1 MASVNTYLV
10 GGEDMKKIILLG
22 LGWLSLLLGLI
33 GIVLPILPTTPLLL
47 LTAIL
52 FAGNSVKC
60 EKWLKKQ
67 AFYEKYVV
75 SYQRDGGLTLRRKI
89 NILLVVYLLLTIN
102 GLMVD
107 HIHVRILLVVLAVVK
122 LIVFIKIPTIQKQEE
137 VQI

>member
-1 MASVNTYLV
+1 
-10 GGEDMKKIILLG
+10 MKKIILLG

-89 NILLVVYLLLTIN
+89 NILLVVYLLLTIS

>member
-1 MASVNTYLV
+1 
-10 GGEDMKKIILLG
+10 MKKIILLG

-89 NILLVVYLLLTIN
+89 NILLVVYLLLTIS

-137 VQI
+137 GQI

>member
-1 MASVNTYLV
+1 
-10 GGEDMKKIILLG
+10 MKKIILLG
-22 LGWLSLLLGLI
+22 LGWLSLVLGLI

-67 AFYEKYVV
+67 AFYKKYVV

-89 NILLVVYLLLTIN
+89 NILLVVYLLLFIS
-102 GLMVD
+102 GLMVNQL
-107 HIHVRILLVVLAVVK
+107 HVRILLVVLAVLK
-122 LIVFIKIPTIQKQEE
+122 LIVFIRIPTIQKQVE
-137 VQI
+137 V

>member
-1 MASVNTYLV
+1 
-10 GGEDMKKIILLG
+10 MKKIILLG
-22 LGWLSLLLGLI
+22 IGWISLLLGLI

-60 EKWLKKQ
+60 ERWLKKQ

-75 SYQRDGGLTLRRKI
+75 SYQRDGGLSLRRKI
-89 NILLVVYLLLTIN
+89 NILLIVYLLLFIS

-107 HIHVRILLVVLAVVK
+107 HLHVRIVLVVLALVK
-122 LIVFIKIPTIQKQEE
+122 LIVFIKIPTIQKQAE
-137 VQI
+137 VDV

>member
-1 MASVNTYLV
+1 
-10 GGEDMKKIILLG
+10 MKKIILLG

-60 EKWLKKQ
+60 EKCLKKQ

-89 NILLVVYLLLTIN
+89 NILLVVYLLLTIS

>member
-1 MASVNTYLV
+1 
-10 GGEDMKKIILLG
+10 MKKIILLG

-33 GIVLPILPTTPLLL
+33 GIVLPILPTTPLSL

-60 EKWLKKQ
+60 EKCLKKQ

-89 NILLVVYLLLTIN
+89 NILLVVYLLLTIS